1 MDSIAAISFR
11 SHHHE
16 PQQTDQIAHCE
27 NAQHSLGRS
36 LQRTRRRLG
45 FDLETVT
52 EQTHISAHDIDLLE
66 IGKSRRFNHAIKL
79 ALFYDCEIEIGLT
92 RPGCYG
98 KKRVRQRRQASPPL
112 YRAGAGGF

>member
-1 MDSIAAISFR
+1 MNR
-11 SHHHE
+11 SRLTKSH
-16 PQQTDQIAHCE
+16 IVK

-66 IGKSRRFNHAIKL
+66 IGKKPAVQPCHQTGFCSTIAKSKS
-79 ALFYDCEIEIGLT
+79 ALPVRAAT
-92 RPGCYG
+92 A

-112 YRAGAGGF
+112 YRAGAGDF

>member
-1 MDSIAAISFR
+1 MNR
-11 SHHHE
+11 SRLTKSH
-16 PQQTDQIAHCE
+16 IVK

-52 EQTHISAHDIDLLE
+52 EQTHISVHDIDLLE

-79 ALFYDCEIEIGLT
+79 ALFYDCEIEIPVRAAT
-92 RPGCYG
+92 A

>member
-27 NAQHSLGRS
+27 KRP

-98 KKRVRQRRQASPPL
+98 KKTR
-112 YRAGAGGF
+112 

>member
-1 MDSIAAISFR
+1 MPQSRLGVTIMNR
-11 SHHHE
+11 SRLTKSH
-16 PQQTDQIAHCE
+16 IVK

-52 EQTHISAHDIDLLE
+52 EQTHISVHDIDLLE

-98 KKRVRQRRQASPPL
+98 KKTR
-112 YRAGAGGF
+112 

>member
-1 MDSIAAISFR
+1 MNR
-11 SHHHE
+11 SRLTKSH
-16 PQQTDQIAHCE
+16 IVK

-52 EQTHISAHDIDLLE
+52 EQTHISVHDIDLLE

-98 KKRVRQRRQASPPL
+98 KNTR
-112 YRAGAGGF
+112 

>member
-1 MDSIAAISFR
+1 MPQSRLGVTIMNR
-11 SHHHE
+11 SRLTKSH
-16 PQQTDQIAHCE
+16 IVK

-92 RPGCYG
+92 RRAATA
-98 KKRVRQRRQASPPL
+98 KKRVRPRRQASPPL
-112 YRAGAGGF
+112 IEPAPGRF